1 MISQK
6 FPKQV
11 RDFRKTMSP
20 EILAAFFV
28 GLVGS
33 LHCIG
38 MCGPIV
44 IALPVPNTSNLSFF
58 TGRIL
63 YNLGRV
69 VTYSFLGA
77 VLGLLGSK
85 IALTGTQQV
94 VSIVLGVVI
103 IIAVFL
109 PQKYK
114 NYFAQHSLIQKL
126 AHPLKSNIGV
136 LFSKGSFSAMFLIG
150 ILNGFLP
157 CGLVYVALAGAIA
170 SGDAISGTT
179 VMILFGLGTVPA
191 MFVASV
197 FGKFINIG
205 IRTKIRKAVPVLAI
219 ILGVIF
225 ILRGTNLGIPYLS
238 PKLTTQ
244 SEVSSEMECH

>member
-1 MISQK
+1 
-6 FPKQV
+6 
-11 RDFRKTMSP
+11 MSP
-20 EILAAFFV
+20 EILAAFLV

-38 MCGPIV
+38 MCGPIA
-44 IALPVPNTSNLSFF
+44 IALPVPDSSNLSFF

-77 VLGLLGSK
+77 ILGLLGGR
-85 IALTGTQQV
+85 IALAGAQQI
-94 VSIVLGVVI
+94 VSIILGVVI
-103 IIAVFL
+103 IIAVLL

-114 NYFAQHSLIQKL
+114 NFFAQHPLIKKL
-126 AHPLKSNIGV
+126 AQPLKENIGV
-136 LFSKGSFSAMFLIG
+136 LFRKGTFSAMFLIG

-170 SGDAISGTT
+170 SGDAISGAA

-191 MFVASV
+191 MFAATI
-197 FGKFINIG
+197 FGKFINVG
-205 IRTKIRKAVPVLAI
+205 IRTKIRKAVPVLALL
-219 ILGVIF
+219 LGVIF
-225 ILRGTNLGIPYLS
+225 ILRGMNLGIPYIS
-238 PKLTTQ
+238 PKLSAQT
-244 SEVSSEMECH
+244 EVSSEMECH

>member
-1 MISQK
+1 
-6 FPKQV
+6 
-11 RDFRKTMSP
+11 MSP
-20 EILAAFFV
+20 EILAAFLV

-38 MCGPIV
+38 MCGPIA
-44 IALPVPNTSNLSFF
+44 IALPVSDSNNLSFF

-77 VLGLLGSK
+77 ILGLLGGK
-85 IALTGTQQV
+85 IALAGAQQV
-94 VSIVLGVVI
+94 VSIILGAI
-103 IIAVFL
+103 IITAVLL

-114 NYFAQHSLIQKL
+114 NYFAQHPITQRF
-126 AHPLKSNIGV
+126 AQPLKENIGV
-136 LFSKGSFSAMFLIG
+136 LFRKGTFSAMFLIG

-157 CGLVYVALAGAIA
+157 CGLVYVALAGAVA
-170 SGDAISGTT
+170 SGDAISGAA

-191 MFVASV
+191 MFAATI
-197 FGKFINIG
+197 FGKFINVG

-219 ILGVIF
+219 LLGVIF
-225 ILRGTNLGIPYLS
+225 ILRGMNLGIPYLS
-238 PKLTTQ
+238 PKLPAQ
-244 SEVSSEMECH
+244 AEISSEMECH

>member
-1 MISQK
+1 
-6 FPKQV
+6 
-11 RDFRKTMSP
+11 MSP
-20 EILAAFFV
+20 EILAAFFI

-38 MCGPIV
+38 MCGPIA
-44 IALPVPNTSNLSFF
+44 IALPVPDSNNLSFF

-69 VTYSFLGA
+69 VTYAFLG
-77 VLGLLGSK
+77 VILGIVGSK
-85 IALTGTQQV
+85 IAFVGAQQF

-103 IIAVFL
+103 IIAVLL

-114 NYFAQHSLIQKL
+114 NYFAQHPAIQKL
-126 AHPLKSNIGV
+126 AQPLKSNIGV
-136 LFSKGSFSAMFLIG
+136 LFKKGTFSAMFLIG

-170 SGDAISGTT
+170 SGDAISGAA
-179 VMILFGLGTVPA
+179 VMVLFGLGTVPA
-191 MFVASV
+191 MFAASV

-205 IRTKIRKAVPVLAI
+205 IRTKIRKAIPVLAI
-219 ILGVIF
+219 LLGVIF
-225 ILRGTNLGIPYLS
+225 ILRGMNLGIPMLS
-238 PKLTTQ
+238 PKISTQ
-244 SEVSSEMECH
+244 AEVSSEMECH